1 MKSPNDITQYKIF
14 EGHRTKPRPK
24 NRSESTI
31 VFARPRNAYSKQQ
44 SMVDCI
50 FTDNMPKVQIVKT
63 KLLVAVAV
71 RPASKVTILPF

>member
-50 FTDNMPKVQIVKT
+50 FTGTGDLRQGRRAGGGGRCGEVG
-63 KLLVAVAV
+63 
-71 RPASKVTILPF
+71 